1 MSYMNKSNENFRG
14 YLNQD
19 EYCEEENRESGIL
32 AFLLNEKS
40 ESRDRVEW
48 SGRGNGKKLY
58 FAEFYNRILDY
69 GIGILKKILADIPY
83 RMKSARPEGT
93 RITGCHQGMDYGTDF
108 KAGLPE
114 HDFVI
119 HLAFQLQDICLRT
132 LISEMH
138 SYKQRSLLLGKD
150 EKEEYRY
157 FCEHIVGSAPF
168 EKELFTQYPVLCR
181 CVEEKVESLASYY
194 AEVTMHFYEDK
205 VKLQEMCG
213 KEPGVQEI
221 SKIVKI
227 TGDFSDLHQNG
238 KQVLR
243 IHFDNGTELFY
254 KPRPME
260 NEKRYQELL
269 DWISRRTGTK
279 QYSYP
284 FLSFSDHSWCSAVE
298 YKPCDSKEQLKRYY
312 TRLGEQLFLAYLLGT
327 KDLHYENI
335 VASGEYP
342 VLIDL
347 ESLVNLQHNRKRTT
361 ANDEV
366 LYELSQSVLFMG
378 ILPFYDRSREWQ
390 GADTS
395 AVSGRGGQVYPFK
408 VPTVMEAETSGM
420 YIGYK
425 NPVSEEAHNRA
436 RLNGQFCPPYLYEKE
451 MLQGFSAAY
460 RIVMENKQEFSKELQ
475 KLQKAVSRFLAADTQ
490 RYGMVLSGSY
500 HPELLIDGAK
510 RELFL
515 YTMWKGRG
523 MCEEPVVKS
532 EVKCL
537 LNGDIPY
544 FYYTLDSTGL
554 CTAQGEEVEH
564 YFTEPAIDILYR
576 RLASLRQE
584 DLEKQCTYIQT
595 AFALMP
601 GRKEGDKNRVYPV
614 STWRLSHQKKLDV
627 QAWIRKLTERT
638 LQYAV
643 WNGEHTEVSWA
654 VMQMDPQGSPAW
666 NMRGMDMY
674 LYNGLAGMLLLFY
687 RIDFGGED
695 LGENEKKREEIHRI
709 FLALKHQLFHY
720 TDAGLVSQENL
731 QSKYTGAYQGESSI
745 LYVYL
750 ALYTMSK
757 DTLYLEYA
765 GKHAKIVSRILDADV
780 RYDLLYGNAG
790 AAQVLLYLYEV
801 TGDGAYLSM
810 AERAVA
816 VLAEAAQKQVVGIG
830 WVTDK
835 DIPPMGGMAH
845 GNAGILMPVM
855 QLWRLTG
862 KEEYERLA
870 EEIWQYENFL
880 YDPGIKNWRDIRG
893 EGILSDSGEI
903 GSVAWCHGAP
913 GILLSRIFCCELL
926 GEVFPAG
933 LSKAVEIREG
943 RDSLEEKWKKRL
955 SEEIETAY
963 QTVNQYWA
971 RDSWSLCHGICGN
984 FWILE
989 KAELQKA
996 RKGGIGEESDFK
1008 ETDGNIDGNILC
1020 GNEIKLLPQELVNPG
1035 IMNGY
1040 GGILYYLLHQKMMGK
1055 PDVNS
1060 KDKKLAGRKSTT
1072 HVQPLVLR

>member
-1 MSYMNKSNENFRG
+1 M
-14 YLNQD
+14 
-19 EYCEEENRESGIL
+19 
-32 AFLLNEKS
+32 
-40 ESRDRVEW
+40 
-48 SGRGNGKKLY
+48 
-58 FAEFYNRILDY
+58 
-69 GIGILKKILADIPY
+69 
-83 RMKSARPEGT
+83 
-93 RITGCHQGMDYGTDF
+93 
-108 KAGLPE
+108 
-114 HDFVI
+114 
-119 HLAFQLQDICLRT
+119 
-132 LISEMH
+132 
-138 SYKQRSLLLGKD
+138 
-150 EKEEYRY
+150 
-157 FCEHIVGSAPF
+157 
-168 EKELFTQYPVLCR
+168 
-181 CVEEKVESLASYY
+181 
-194 AEVTMHFYEDK
+194 
-205 VKLQEMCG
+205 
-213 KEPGVQEI
+213 
-221 SKIVKI
+221 
-227 TGDFSDLHQNG
+227 
-238 KQVLR
+238 
-243 IHFDNGTELFY
+243 
-254 KPRPME
+254 
-260 NEKRYQELL
+260 
-269 DWISRRTGTK
+269 
-279 QYSYP
+279 
-284 FLSFSDHSWCSAVE
+284 
-298 YKPCDSKEQLKRYY
+298 
-312 TRLGEQLFLAYLLGT
+312 
-327 KDLHYENI
+327 
-335 VASGEYP
+335 
-342 VLIDL
+342 
-347 ESLVNLQHNRKRTT
+347 
-361 ANDEV
+361 
-366 LYELSQSVLFMG
+366 
-378 ILPFYDRSREWQ
+378 
-390 GADTS
+390 
-395 AVSGRGGQVYPFK
+395 
-408 VPTVMEAETSGM
+408 
-420 YIGYK
+420 
-425 NPVSEEAHNRA
+425 
-436 RLNGQFCPPYLYEKE
+436 
-451 MLQGFSAAY
+451 
-460 RIVMENKQEFSKELQ
+460 
-475 KLQKAVSRFLAADTQ
+475 
-490 RYGMVLSGSY
+490 
-500 HPELLIDGAK
+500 
-510 RELFL
+510 
-515 YTMWKGRG
+515 
-523 MCEEPVVKS
+523 
-532 EVKCL
+532 
-537 LNGDIPY
+537 
-544 FYYTLDSTGL
+544 
-554 CTAQGEEVEH
+554 EH